1 LSVDISPVSITFPS
15 KRKERTSGEAM
26 TMRERKKNKKIR
38 QEHRRSDSDVEVNMR
53 ATVFLGKIQ
62 KRQQKK

>member
-1 LSVDISPVSITFPS
+1 
-15 KRKERTSGEAM
+15 M

-62 KRQQKK
+62 KREQKK